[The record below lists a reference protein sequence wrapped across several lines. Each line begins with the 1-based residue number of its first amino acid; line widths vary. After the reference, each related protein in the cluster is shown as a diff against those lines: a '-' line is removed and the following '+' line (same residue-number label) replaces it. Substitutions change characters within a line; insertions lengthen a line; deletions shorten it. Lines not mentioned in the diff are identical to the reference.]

1 LAEIWIRSD
10 DRNAVRSAADTLD
23 RLLQIDAHLRGES
36 RHESLRVVLAAPL
49 GVDVEIDQVDR
60 TAWVLRV
67 WRFERRG

>member
-1 LAEIWIRSD
+1 LADIWLRSD

-36 RHESLRVVLAAPL
+36 RHESLRIVLAAPL
-49 GVDVEIDQVDR
+49 GVDVDVDQGDR
-60 TAWVLRV
+60 TAWILRV